1 MLSLINKK
9 AVQAIFISDEVDFR
23 AKNITRYKEY
33 HFIMIKESV
42 HENHITIL
50 NVYVLNN
57 RASKQIK
64 KKRIELQGKIDKS
77 IIKIRDF
84 NIPLSIIDR

>member
-9 AVQAIFISDEVDFR
+9 AVQAIFISDKVDFR

-64 KKRIELQGKIDKS
+64 KKTNRTARKNRQIHNQNQRFQHPS
-77 IIKIRDF
+77 F
-84 NIPLSIIDR
+84 NN